1 MRVVKILEMGKGS
14 IVMTLCLL
22 LLGICTALGQTTA
35 KNPEKKQIK
44 VQKHTVMERFDP
56 ELVIPVEDRIQ
67 LKKDRIVEFRR
78 TKELLDTLSISK
90 RKKRK
95 LMRDLKRS
103 PIFTERL
110 NKVIADNTFEDDDN

>member
-1 MRVVKILEMGKGS
+1 MKPGNIKI
-14 IVMTLCLL
+14 TLYLL
-22 LLGICTALGQTTA
+22 FLYASVALGQTTA
-35 KNPEKKQIK
+35 GNLEKKQIK
-44 VQKHTVMERFDP
+44 VQQYTVMERFDP
-56 ELVIPVEDRIQ
+56 NLVLPVEDRIQ

-95 LMRDLKRS
+95 LMRDLRRS

-110 NKVIADNTFEDDDN
+110 NKVVAENTLEDNE